1 MDEKQKVIHEVNL
14 KKLQRALRDLR
25 ARWPAHSVKPEMI
38 IQLEDLE
45 EEIANLQKILYEDKE
60 IDEF

>member
-1 MDEKQKVIHEVNL
+1 MGENQKTIHEV
-14 KKLQRALRDLR
+14 KLQKLLMSLSDLR

-45 EEIANLQKILYEDKE
+45 EEIENLQKLLDEDKKK
-60 IDEF
+60 DEF

>member
-1 MDEKQKVIHEVNL
+1 MLKNQQETLEVKL
-14 KKLQRALRDLR
+14 KDLQGELDDLR

-45 EEIANLQKILYEDKE
+45 EEIATLKNLLDEDKKR
-60 IDEF
+60 

>member
-1 MDEKQKVIHEVNL
+1 MHKNQQEIFEVKL
-14 KKLQRALRDLR
+14 KDLQGALDDLR

-45 EEIANLQKILYEDKE
+45 EEIATLQNLL
-60 IDEF
+60 DEEKQR

>member
-1 MDEKQKVIHEVNL
+1 MDGNQQEIFEVNL
-14 KKLQRALRDLR
+14 KKLQGALDDLR

-45 EEIANLQKILYEDKE
+45 EEIATLQKLLVENRDSLI
-60 IDEF
+60 